1 MKSNHN
7 TRILSVIIPCY
18 NEAATIAEVIDKVK
32 KTELPGGWQKEI
44 IVVNDNSRN
53 DTERAIGA
61 IKEIDH
67 VIHRRKNGGKGA
79 AVKDGLRVA
88 KGDYCI
94 IQDADL
100 ELDPNEYPSLLAPI
114 IKGEAD
120 SVFGYRVLAN
130 PDAPK
135 NPVLF
140 YGGRIL
146 SLFYNLMFGAH
157 FKDIPACYKIFP
169 RAYIPELLKAP
180 SDDFVF
186 DAVEMTRVLDC
197 GGSVAQVPISY
208 RPRGRKEG
216 KKIRWQH
223 GAYCLLA
230 ILFLRLGVHHLPLAR
245 EAPKMFRF
253 LVTGGTSVLVNLA
266 LIYTLTEYANMWY
279 LLSSMFSFAGSW
291 VVNFTLHKFW
301 TFNYEHAH
309 PTSFQAPLHF
319 SLGLI
324 NLGINTVLMYVLVNY
339 VHLWYMFAQIITAGI
354 IAIESF
360 MVQSRFIFKKA

>member
-197 GGSVAQVPISY
+197 GGK
-208 RPRGRKEG
+208 RG
-216 KKIRWQH
+216 
-223 GAYCLLA
+223 ASSN
-230 ILFLRLGVHHLPLAR
+230 FLPAARTQGRQENPLATR
-245 EAPKMFRF
+245 RLLPPRHIVFTSWRAP
-253 LVTGGTSVLVNLA
+253 
-266 LIYTLTEYANMWY
+266 
-279 LLSSMFSFAGSW
+279 FAARARGAEDVSLPG
-291 VVNFTLHKFW
+291 NRRHKRV
-301 TFNYEHAH
+301 
-309 PTSFQAPLHF
+309 S
-319 SLGLI
+319 
-324 NLGINTVLMYVLVNY
+324 
-339 VHLWYMFAQIITAGI
+339 
-354 IAIESF
+354 
-360 MVQSRFIFKKA
+360 